1 MKKIGNPKTE
11 LDLLV
16 EISEKLDQLISL
28 NLVQGKEK
36 EEQISLLVER
46 GYSNSNIASLLSI
59 PKGTVDFIRAK
70 QKKKK

>member
-1 MKKIGNPKTE
+1 MKKKGNPKTE
-11 LDLLV
+11 LELLS
-16 EISEKLDQLISL
+16 EISAKLDQLISL
-28 NLVQGKEK
+28 SLIQGKEK
-36 EEQISLLVER
+36 EEQISILVER